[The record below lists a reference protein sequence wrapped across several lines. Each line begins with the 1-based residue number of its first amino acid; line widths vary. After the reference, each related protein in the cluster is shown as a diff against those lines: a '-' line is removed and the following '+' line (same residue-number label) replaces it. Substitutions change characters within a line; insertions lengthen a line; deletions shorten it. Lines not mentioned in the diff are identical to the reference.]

1 MNKFLNIMFGAL
13 LLAALPAC
21 KDKESYADLLRDEN
35 YAVNDFLVN
44 YPVITSIPVD
54 SVFITTK
61 DVESDPAFRE
71 EFADL
76 NETELHE
83 AAIMRTPFYRMD
95 EDGYVYMQV
104 LDPGTGARAVADQQI
119 WFRFTR
125 YNLKVAYETGEWE
138 PSGNEQDVASNP
150 TSFRYRNTT
159 LTSTTNWGTGIQVPL
174 DYLKL
179 NCHVRMVIKSYLGP
193 VQEVSSVYPFL
204 YNIRYYPSRV

>member
-1 MNKFLNIMFGAL
+1 MLGAL
-13 LLAALPAC
+13 MLGALPAC

-35 YAVNDFLVN
+35 YAINNFLVN
-44 YPVITSIPVD
+44 YPVITSVPAD

-61 DVESDPAFRE
+61 DIEADKSFRE

-76 NETELHE
+76 DETELHE

-104 LDPGTGARAVADQQI
+104 LDPGTGARPIANQQI

-125 YNLKVAYETGEWE
+125 YNLKVAYETGEWTA
-138 PSGNEQDVASNP
+138 SGNEQDVASNP
-150 TSFRYRNTT
+150 TSFRYQNTS
-159 LTSTTNWGTGIQVPL
+159 LSSTTNWGTGIQVPL

-179 NCHVRMVIKSYLGP
+179 NCHVRLVMKSYLGP

-204 YNIRYYPSRV
+204 YNIRYYPSRI